1 MFPSIPIGKWIKF
14 SYASI
19 LIPERGWDGKK
30 ERKKEEKNIIII
42 IIIVEEIDDLSTLPG
57 TWYYGTQVPY

>member
-1 MFPSIPIGKWIKF
+1 LFPSIPIGKWIKF

-42 IIIVEEIDDLSTLPG
+42 IIIIIVEEIDDLSTLPG
-57 TWYYGTQVPY
+57 TWY